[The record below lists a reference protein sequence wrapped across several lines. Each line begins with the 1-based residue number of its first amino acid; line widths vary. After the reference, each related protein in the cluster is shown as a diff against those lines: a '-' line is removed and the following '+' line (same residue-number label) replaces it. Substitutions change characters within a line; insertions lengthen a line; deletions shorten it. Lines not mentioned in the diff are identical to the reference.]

1 MKGLITEKE
10 EVGQKNWLGC
20 LSIVS
25 FWATAAVQQPAFYI
39 GILSALLSLLYTL
52 PSILVSIPPPF
63 GTWPRGDKPHGDP
76 RVPMSGY
83 LPLMDGSKRT
93 LFTDECRFSLR
104 ALSPTPPPEYLSA
117 SDEQCSTL
125 SRHPISRDTY
135 LPPLRLQLPCSARF
149 RLYPSHISILF
160 EKR

>member
-1 MKGLITEKE
+1 MKGLITERE
-10 EVGQKNWLGC
+10 EVGQKNLLGC

-52 PSILVSIPPPF
+52 PSILVSISPPF

-104 ALSPTPPPEYLSA
+104 ALSPPPHPSTYRLRTSSALLLADIPYLVTHISHL
-117 SDEQCSTL
+117 SDCSCPARL
-125 SRHPISRDTY
+125 AFGFIRHI
-135 LPPLRLQLPCSARF
+135 
-149 RLYPSHISILF
+149 YPSC
-160 EKR
+160 